1 MARLI
6 IVNSKLAFLNDSL
19 VELERVVLVS
29 SQRELSED
37 RDDTVL
43 EQLNLNIDA

>member
-29 SQRELSED
+29 SQRELRED